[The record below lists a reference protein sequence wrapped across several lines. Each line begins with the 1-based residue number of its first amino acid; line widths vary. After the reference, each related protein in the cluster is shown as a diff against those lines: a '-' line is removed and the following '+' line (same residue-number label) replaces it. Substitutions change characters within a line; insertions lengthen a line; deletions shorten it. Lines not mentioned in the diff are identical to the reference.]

1 MIISVKKNTKKR
13 KCKVCG
19 YEGNE
24 FEFWSNSNV
33 CLSCMAEKKQHTRD
47 KKNKLLAHKE
57 IVQYVYIMFDKDNN
71 VVYIGQTENMDTRMR
86 SHCIFVSKE
95 DVCTSICA
103 KYEHTIIPQEHL
115 PDIKRVKYAELPNKY
130 FSSMYEIQLI
140 AKYRPIYNTQF
151 KYYTEKLLDLPDLQW
166 NYYVPY
172 NYYEGIRE
180 YAGITCRII
189 PDKELNNI
197 GKDFNKNVQEFS
209 HL

>member
-115 PDIKRVKYAELPNKY
+115 PDIKRVKYA
-130 FSSMYEIQLI
+130 
-140 AKYRPIYNTQF
+140 
-151 KYYTEKLLDLPDLQW
+151 
-166 NYYVPY
+166 
-172 NYYEGIRE
+172 
-180 YAGITCRII
+180 GITCRII
-189 PDKELNNI
+189 PDKELNNM
-197 GKDFNKNVQEFS
+197 GKDFNTRIEAIKKLNKLISQERIR
-209 HL
+209 HK